1 MCRGILFCLGF
12 AQPVTGRRACD
23 GPSRWPSSPPRFQ
36 VVCDGP
42 SPLWRSVLTPPSWR
56 SETRFLAPNSQKL
69 KCFATGLTTVRRGCD
84 GTSCRSVTIYRESIF
99 STRFS
104 NSKCHGTEHPRRSV
118 EPVTVRRWVRGFS
131 QFFQNLFCC
140 SKRLN
145 RSLQLI

>member
-1 MCRGILFCLGF
+1 MEKSQTAWDC
-12 AQPVTGRRACD
+12 AACD
-23 GPSRWPSSPPRFQ
+23 GPSYLRRSVTVAVATLQFPG
-36 VVCDGP
+36 D
-42 SPLWRSVLTPPSWR
+42 LWRPVTHVTVRPAPPSWR

-118 EPVTVRRWVRGFS
+118 EPVTVRRWARDFS

-145 RSLQLI
+145 RSLQ

>member
-1 MCRGILFCLGF
+1 MWRNPKLPGIV
-12 AQPVTGRRACD
+12 QPVTGRHACD
-23 GPSRWPSSPPRFQ
+23 GPSRWPSHLPQNPIVTTDSVTVRHT
-36 VVCDGP
+36 CDGP
-42 SPLWRSVLTPPSWR
+42 SCTSVMAVRNSFPV
-56 SETRFLAPNSQKL
+56 PNSQKL

-131 QFFQNLFCC
+131 QFFQN
-140 SKRLN
+140 
-145 RSLQLI
+145 